1 MQNTKLFILGENG
14 VQELIPANQKLQN
27 KENSFSLFNELRN
40 SFLENQKPKEPE
52 INLYTISKLVKIFD
66 TTRPTLYNWISL
78 GLLKPIKLAGRVYF
92 KHSEIIQLIQDNS
105 TKINN

>member
-14 VQELIPANQKLQN
+14 VQELIPADQTLQN
-27 KENSFSLFNELRN
+27 KENSFSFFDELKN
-40 SFLENQKPKEPE
+40 SFLESQKPKEPE
-52 INLYTISKLVKIFD
+52 IKLLTIAKLIKVFD

-78 GLLKPIKLAGRVYF
+78 GLLNPIKLAGRVYF

-105 TKINN
+105 TKNQ